1 LKLTVD
7 EPTNPVPITLTVV
20 SPDPAK
26 TEVGDSDVKLGTGL
40 TKVMVENPDLV
51 ESAWLTA
58 VTVSVVVPDG
68 RAIGAV

>member
-1 LKLTVD
+1 L
-7 EPTNPVPITLTVV
+7 
-20 SPDPAK
+20 
-26 TEVGDSDVKLGTGL
+26 
-40 TKVMVENPDLV
+40 MVENPDLV